1 MIIAPMPGPAAITD
15 VESDEAA
22 MQRFAAG
29 DTDAFE
35 RLYERHGLRVWRY
48 LLRHVRDTSV
58 ADDLLQDV
66 WFAVARQA
74 QQYRPTAR
82 FTTWLFTM
90 AHHRMVDHWR
100 TAKTHLSLEAGN
112 DAETGDGAS
121 PSLAGTL
128 AADSGFGP
136 LRQVISQEMAGAML
150 DAIAQLPPEQRA
162 AFLLQVEAD
171 MSVQEIALTTGVAL
185 ETARSRL
192 RYARQGLRR
201 MLKEYA

>member
-1 MIIAPMPGPAAITD
+1 MIIASMPSPAATTD
-15 VESDEAA
+15 AESDEAA
-22 MQRFAAG
+22 MLRFASG
-29 DTDAFE
+29 DADAFE

-48 LLRHVRDTSV
+48 LLRHVRDASL

-82 FTTWLFTM
+82 FTTWVFTM
-90 AHHRMVDHWR
+90 AHHRVVDHWR
-100 TAKTHLSLEAGN
+100 TVKPHLPLDAGHN
-112 DAETGDGAS
+112 DLVGDGA
-121 PSLAGTL
+121 PSLAETL
-128 AADSGFGP
+128 TADSGFGP
-136 LRQVISQEMAGAML
+136 FRQLQSQELAAAL
-150 DAIAQLPPEQRA
+150 LKAIGQLPHEQKA
-162 AFLLQVEAD
+162 AFLLQAEAG

-201 MLKEYA
+201 MLQEYA

>member
-1 MIIAPMPGPAAITD
+1 
-15 VESDEAA
+15 

-29 DTDAFE
+29 DADAFE
-35 RLYERHGLRVWRY
+35 LLYERHGLRVWRY
-48 LLRHVRDTSV
+48 LLRHVCDASL

-82 FTTWLFTM
+82 FTTWVFTM

-100 TAKTHLSLEAGN
+100 SVRAHLPLDAG
-112 DAETGDGAS
+112 DDDIAGDGAQ
-121 PSLAGTL
+121 SLAGTL

-136 LRQVISQEMAGAML
+136 LRQLQSQELAGAL
-150 DAIAQLPPEQRA
+150 LKAVGQLPYEQRA
-162 AFLLQVEAD
+162 AFLLQAEAG
-171 MSVQEIALTTGVAL
+171 MSLQEIALTTGVAF

>member
-1 MIIAPMPGPAAITD
+1 MPGTVASTD
-15 VESDEAA
+15 AESDEAA

-29 DTDAFE
+29 DANAFE

-48 LLRHVRDTSV
+48 LLRHVRDASL

-82 FTTWLFTM
+82 FTTWVFTM

-100 TAKTHLSLEAGN
+100 TAKAHLSLDAGN
-112 DAETGDGAS
+112 DAMTGDGAQ
-121 PSLAGTL
+121 SLAETL

-136 LRQVISQEMAGAML
+136 LRQALSQELADALIDAISQ
-150 DAIAQLPPEQRA
+150 LPTEQRA
-162 AFLLQVEAD
+162 AFLLQAEAG
-171 MSVQEIALTTGVAL
+171 MSVQEIALTTGVAF

-192 RYARQGLRR
+192 RYARQSLRR

>member
-1 MIIAPMPGPAAITD
+1 MPGTAATTD
-15 VESDEAA
+15 AESDEAA

-29 DTDAFE
+29 DVEAFD

-48 LLRHVRDTSV
+48 LVRNVRDAAL

-82 FTTWLFTM
+82 FTTWVFTM

-100 TAKTHLSLEAGN
+100 TVKVHLPLDAGD
-112 DAETGDGAS
+112 DAMAGDGV
-121 PSLAGTL
+121 PSLSGTL

-136 LRQVISQEMAGAML
+136 LRQLQSQELAGALL
-150 DAIAQLPPEQRA
+150 DAIARLPPEQRA
-162 AFLLQVEAD
+162 TFLLQAEAG
-171 MSVQEIALTTGVAL
+171 MSVQEIAQTTGVAF

-192 RYARQGLRR
+192 RYARQGLRG